1 MSWFAIARGVPMNLE
16 ELNAYALAGK
26 VDELNLI
33 SMEGGIY
40 LLEARIHGAAH
51 PIDDTH
57 GQTLHLR
64 SVEHAREVLH
74 AFPKLTFNLI
84 HTSVHDEMCGLGTSG
99 EESLKVPISQ

>member
-1 MSWFAIARGVPMNLE
+1 VSWLAIARGVLMNLH
-16 ELNAYALAGK
+16 ELNAYAVAGK

-51 PIDDTH
+51 PLDDAH
-57 GQTLHLR
+57 GQTLRLR

-84 HTSVHDEMCGLGTSG
+84 HTSVHDEMCGLGVSV
-99 EESLKVPISQ
+99 EESLKVPIS